1 MNADS
6 SVGKFETLMSLK
18 VRSILVLVV
27 GTVLG
32 LTISLGGGVLAERQA
47 TRSSEALPLDEAR
60 LLAEVLERVRRDYV
74 EVVDNRQ
81 LIESAIRG
89 MIADLDP
96 HSQFLGPQEYEE
108 IRISTTGNYSGVGLD
123 VSLDDGLIKVVAPI
137 DDTPAERAG
146 ILPGDVVIS
155 IDEMPVESGDL
166 NETIAR
172 MRGEPGTQVSL
183 DVLRDG
189 NDNALHFALV
199 RAQIKVNSVRSQL
212 LDDEHGYVKLT
223 HFSETTAR
231 DLYRA
236 ITRLKREA
244 GGSLRGLVLDLR
256 NNPGGVLDAAVDV
269 ADAFLDK
276 GLVVTGNGR
285 IRDARFERYARP
297 GDVLDGADLVVLV
310 NAGSASAS
318 EIVAGALRDN
328 DRARV
333 VGTRT
338 YGKGSVQTVMPLSD
352 GRAIKLTTSRY
363 YTPDGESIH
372 ERGIEPDVPV
382 ATAPGRA
389 RIFRGPGSDVAVADD
404 NQLQEA
410 LRIIG
415 YRPIMQS
422 KAP

>member
-1 MNADS
+1 
-6 SVGKFETLMSLK
+6 MSLK
-18 VRSILVLVV
+18 VRSVLVLVV

-32 LTISLGGGVLAERQA
+32 LTISLGGGVLAERQVVRA
-47 TRSSEALPLDEAR
+47 PDSLPLDEAR

-74 EVVDNRQ
+74 EVVDDRQ

-96 HSQFLGPQEYEE
+96 HSQFLDSREYEE

-123 VSLDDGLIKVVAPI
+123 VSLDDGRVKVVAPI
-137 DDTPAERAG
+137 DGTPAERAG

-155 IDEMPVESGDL
+155 IDDLPVQDGDL
-166 NETIAR
+166 SETIGR
-172 MRGEPGTQVSL
+172 MRGEAGTQVSL

-189 NDNALHFALV
+189 ADNPLHFALV

-212 LDDEHGYVKLT
+212 LERDYGYLKVT
-223 HFSETTAR
+223 HFSETTPR
-231 DLYRA
+231 DLHRA
-236 ITRLKREA
+236 MTRLKREA
-244 GGSLRGLVLDLR
+244 SAPLRGLVLDLR

-269 ADAFLDK
+269 ADAFLDR

-285 IRDARFERYARP
+285 IRDARFERHARP
-297 GDVLDGADLVVLV
+297 GDVLDGGELVVLV

-328 DRARV
+328 GRALV

-352 GRAIKLTTSRY
+352 GRAIKLTTSKY
-363 YTPDGESIH
+363 YTPAGESIH

-382 ATAPGRA
+382 AMAPGLT
-389 RIFRGPGSDVAVADD
+389 RIFRGPDSEIEMVDD

-410 LRIIG
+410 LRVLG

>member
-1 MNADS
+1 
-6 SVGKFETLMSLK
+6 MSLK
-18 VRSILVLVV
+18 VRGILVLVV

-47 TRSSEALPLDEAR
+47 APASEGLPLEQAR

-74 EVVDNRQ
+74 EVVDSRQ

-123 VSLDDGLIKVVAPI
+123 VSLDDGHVRVVAPI

-146 ILPGDVVIS
+146 IMPGDLVIS
-155 IDEMPVESGDL
+155 IDEMPLLDGDL
-166 NETIAR
+166 NDTIAR
-172 MRGEPGTQVSL
+172 MRGEPGTPVSL
-183 DVLRDG
+183 GVLRG
-189 NDNALHFALV
+189 DNETPLHFALV
-199 RAQIKVNSVRSQL
+199 RAQIQVNSVRSEL
-212 LDDEHGYVKLT
+212 LDREYGYVRLT
-223 HFSETTAR
+223 HFSETTPR
-231 DLYRA
+231 DLHRA
-236 ITRLKREA
+236 VTLLKREA
-244 GGSLRGLVLDLR
+244 DEPLRGLVLDLR

-269 ADAFLDK
+269 ADAFLDE

-297 GDVLDGADLVVLV
+297 GDIIDGADLVVLV

-318 EIVAGALRDN
+318 EIVAGALGDHH
-328 DRARV
+328 RARI

-363 YTPDGESIH
+363 FTPDGRSIH

-382 ATAPGRA
+382 AIAAGMSRNY
-389 RIFRGPGSDVAVADD
+389 RGPGSKIAVADD

-410 LRIIG
+410 LRILG
-415 YRPIMQS
+415 HRPIMQS

>member
-1 MNADS
+1 
-6 SVGKFETLMSLK
+6 MSLK
-18 VRSILVLVV
+18 VRSLLVLIV

-32 LTISLGGGVLAERQA
+32 LTISLGGGVLAERQVV
-47 TRSSEALPLDEAR
+47 TNNEALPLDEAR

-74 EVVDNRQ
+74 EVVDNHQ

-96 HSQFLGPQEYEE
+96 HSQFLDPEEYEE

-123 VSLDDGLIKVVAPI
+123 VSLDEGLVTVVAPI
-137 DDTPAERAG
+137 DDSPAARAG
-146 ILPGDVVIS
+146 IMPGDVVIS
-155 IDEMPVESGDL
+155 IDEMPVQPSDL
-166 NETIAR
+166 SDTIGR
-172 MRGEPGTQVSL
+172 MRGQPGTEVGL
-183 DVLRDG
+183 DVLRNG
-189 NDNALHFALV
+189 NADPLHFALV
-199 RAQIKVNSVRSQL
+199 RSQIRVNSVRGQL
-212 LDDEHGYVKLT
+212 LDRDFGYLKLT

-231 DLYRA
+231 DLYSTL
-236 ITRLKREA
+236 TRLKREA
-244 GGSLRGLVLDLR
+244 SGPLRGLVLDLR

-285 IRDARFERYARP
+285 VRDARFERYARP
-297 GDVLDGADLVVLV
+297 GDVLDGAAMVVLV
-310 NAGSASAS
+310 NSGSASAS

-328 DRARV
+328 KRALV

-363 YTPDGESIH
+363 YTPSGESIH
-372 ERGIEPDVPV
+372 ERGIKPDVTV
-382 ATAPGRA
+382 ELSQGATRM
-389 RIFRGPGSDVAVADD
+389 FRGPDSVIAAADD

-410 LRIIG
+410 LRVVG

-422 KAP
+422 KAQ

>member
-1 MNADS
+1 
-6 SVGKFETLMSLK
+6 MSLK
-18 VRSILVLVV
+18 VRSLLVLVV

-32 LTISLGGGVLAERQA
+32 LTISLGGGVLAERQVA
-47 TRSSEALPLDEAR
+47 GSNEPLPLDEAR

-74 EVVDNRQ
+74 EVVDNHQ

-96 HSQFLGPQEYEE
+96 HSQFLNPREYEE

-123 VSLDDGLIKVVAPI
+123 VSLDGGVVTVVAPI
-137 DDTPAERAG
+137 DDSPAERAG
-146 ILPGDVVIS
+146 IMPGDVVIS
-155 IDEMPVESGDL
+155 IDDMPVQNSDL
-166 NETIAR
+166 NATIGL
-172 MRGEPGTQVSL
+172 MRGEPGTPVGL

-189 NDNALHFALV
+189 DDNPLHFALV
-199 RAQIKVNSVRSQL
+199 RSQIQVNSVRSQL
-212 LDDEHGYVKLT
+212 LDRDFGYLKLT

-244 GGSLRGLVLDLR
+244 TGPLRGLVLDMR

-269 ADAFLDK
+269 ADAFLDR

-285 IRDARFERYARP
+285 VRDARFERYARP
-297 GDVLDGADLVVLV
+297 GDVIDGAALVALV

-328 DRARV
+328 DRALV

-363 YTPDGESIH
+363 YTPSGESIH
-372 ERGIEPDVPV
+372 ERGIEPDV
-382 ATAPGRA
+382 AIAMTPGTTRM
-389 RIFRGPGSDVAVADD
+389 FRGPGSVVSIADD
-404 NQLQEA
+404 IQLQEA
-410 LRIIG
+410 LRVVG

-422 KAP
+422 KAQ

>member
-1 MNADS
+1 
-6 SVGKFETLMSLK
+6 MSLK
-18 VRSILVLVV
+18 VRGILVLVV
-27 GTVLG
+27 GTILG

-47 TRSSEALPLDEAR
+47 ATASGESLPLDEAR

-74 EVVDNRQ
+74 DVVDDHQ

-96 HSQFLGPQEYEE
+96 HSQFLDPDEYEE

-123 VSLDDGLIKVVAPI
+123 VSLDGGRVTVVAPI

-146 ILPGDVVIS
+146 ILSGDVVIS
-155 IDEMPVESGDL
+155 VDDVPVREGDL
-166 NETIAR
+166 NDTIVR
-172 MRGEPGTQVSL
+172 MRGEPGTQVTL
-183 DVLRDG
+183 DILRDG
-189 NDNALHFALV
+189 DDNPLHFALV
-199 RAQIKVNSVRSQL
+199 RAQIEVNSVRGEL
-212 LDDEHGYVKLT
+212 LDREYGYVKLT
-223 HFSETTAR
+223 HFSETTPR
-231 DLYRA
+231 DLHRT

-244 GGSLRGLVLDLR
+244 SGPLRGLVLDLR

-297 GDVLDGADLVVLV
+297 GDVIDGADLVVLV

-328 DRARV
+328 ERARI

-372 ERGIEPDVPV
+372 ERGIEPDVPIGM
-382 ATAPGRA
+382 TPGVTN
-389 RIFRGPGSDVAVADD
+389 IYRGPGSRLSAADD

-410 LRIIG
+410 LRVLG
-415 YRPIMQS
+415 HRPIMHS
-422 KAP
+422 KAQ